1 MKSLFVILF
10 SFTLIAVQSE
20 FDINKRWINEKG
32 WPIPDVKKMQFEKS
46 EIIKNIISESI
57 CVKTFV
63 TDENE
68 TYTLKTNKMDQ
79 NYIIKNELVETDI
92 QRVSIYSLCNSKKIL
107 FYLVSR
113 LEVEERD
120 PEYGI
125 SAMGLVDIYVDLNH
139 DKIFESRFEG
149 SGSTPEEPDRD
160 INQAL
165 KYLAERLR
173 SQNCTSHNNK
183 K

>member
-10 SFTLIAVQSE
+10 SFILIAAQSE

-32 WPIPDVKKMQFEKS
+32 WSIPDVKKMKFEKS
-46 EIIKNIISESI
+46 EVLKNIISESI
-57 CVKTFV
+57 CVKTYI

-79 NYIIKNELVETDI
+79 NHIVKNEFVETDI
-92 QRVSIYSLCNSKKIL
+92 QRVSIYSLCDSKKIL

-149 SGSTPEEPDRD
+149 SGGTPEEPDQD

-165 KYLAERLR
+165 KYFAEKWR
-173 SQNCTSHNNK
+173 SQKCTSHKNK